1 MQEILSPMSPENLF
15 SLIRGFKNIQ
25 LMKSYIRDLNPEF
38 TEASLTEIIIVGASF
53 EGRKLAEI
61 CESNGISVSAVVDD
75 NPMLRNAQL
84 LELHVKPVD
93 SLKRLNKSTPVIIAS
108 HRTLDIKIRLK
119 NMGFSKVAPL
129 MLLQCLYPEKF
140 SPHDFHKELQ
150 EDIFENIDEYHNL
163 YISLSDQ
170 KSRDTLLTILIY
182 RLLFDPLVLTL
193 MSRDDLYAPTDI
205 FSLSDA
211 EVYIDGGAFDGDSIR
226 MFLERTKNKFERVIG
241 FEPDPTTFESLS
253 LKIPEG
259 IEIANLGLSSAY
271 NEVFFEANGNRLSAV
286 STNGHTKATLTDLD
300 SFLNGSVATYIK
312 LNIEGE
318 ELDAL
323 QGAKKTITQ
332 YSPKL
337 AVSAYHRP
345 NHIWKIPLYIKS
357 INPKYRTF
365 LRQHEGGI
373 VETVLYFVI

>member
-1 MQEILSPMSPENLF
+1 MHEIISPISPEKLF
-15 SLIRGFKNIQ
+15 DFIREFHDIQSL
-25 LMKSYIRDLNPEF
+25 KSYIRNKNPDFKDKNF
-38 TEASLTEIIIVGASF
+38 TEVIIVGASV

-61 CESNGISVSAVVDD
+61 CESNGISVAAIVDD
-75 NPMLRNAQL
+75 NPILRNTQI
-84 LELHVKPVD
+84 LELHVKSVD
-93 SLKRLNKSTPVIIAS
+93 SLKSLNKSTHVIIAT
-108 HRTLDIKIRLK
+108 HRSLDIKIRLK
-119 NMGFSKVAPL
+119 NMGFNKVAPL
-129 MLLQCLYPEKF
+129 MLLQCLFPEKF
-140 SPHDFHKELQ
+140 SPHDFHKGLQ
-150 EDIFENIDEYHNL
+150 EDIFENIDDYHKL

-170 KSRDTLLTILIY
+170 KSKDTLLAILNY
-182 RLLFDPLVLTL
+182 RLLFDPQVLAL
-193 MSRDDLYAPTDI
+193 MSRNDLYAPSDI
-205 FSLSDA
+205 FSLSDK

-226 MFLERTKNKFERVIG
+226 MFLERTNNSFERVIG
-241 FEPDPTTFESLS
+241 FEPDPTTFELLR

-259 IEIANLGLSSAY
+259 IEIANIGLSSAY
-271 NEVFFEANGNRLSAV
+271 NEVFFEAHGNRLSAV

-300 SFLNGSVATYIK
+300 GFLNGSVATYIK

-345 NHIWKIPLYIKS
+345 DHLWKIPLYIKS

-373 VETVLYFVI
+373 VESVLYFVI

>member
-1 MQEILSPMSPENLF
+1 MHEIISPISPEKLF
-15 SLIRGFKNIQ
+15 DFIREFHDIQSL
-25 LMKSYIRDLNPEF
+25 KSYIRNKNPDFKDKNF
-38 TEASLTEIIIVGASF
+38 TEVIIVGASV

-61 CESNGISVSAVVDD
+61 CESNGISVAAIVDD
-75 NPMLRNAQL
+75 NPILRNTQI
-84 LELHVKPVD
+84 LELHVKSVD
-93 SLKRLNKSTPVIIAS
+93 SLKSLNKSTHVIIAT
-108 HRTLDIKIRLK
+108 HRSLDIKIRLK
-119 NMGFSKVAPL
+119 NMGFNKVAPL
-129 MLLQCLYPEKF
+129 MLLQCLFPEKF
-140 SPHDFHKELQ
+140 SPHDFHKGLQ
-150 EDIFENIDEYHNL
+150 EDIFENIDDYHKL

-170 KSRDTLLTILIY
+170 KSKDTLLAILNY
-182 RLLFDPLVLTL
+182 RLLFDPQVLAL
-193 MSRDDLYAPTDI
+193 MSRNDLYAPSDI
-205 FSLSDA
+205 FSLSDK

-226 MFLERTKNKFERVIG
+226 MFLERTNNSFERVIG
-241 FEPDPTTFESLS
+241 FEPDPTTFELLR

-259 IEIANLGLSSAY
+259 IEIANIGLSSAY
-271 NEVFFEANGNRLSAV
+271 NEVFFEAHGNRLSAV

-300 SFLNGSVATYIK
+300 GFLNGSVATYIK

-345 NHIWKIPLYIKS
+345 DHLWKIPLYIKS